1 MEKCKVCNKSLKG
14 AVKSAKREDGS
25 YYIICPS
32 CGNVMRVEVSEGL
45 TTICRTPEGY
55 SDVVQEMMEEAYELF
70 EEVGICITQ
79 YIAKINEEKRSAAEL
94 RKPEPE
100 VEEEE
105 NYCSDSPELSEAL
118 KNDEIKYMIVST
130 NGVGYAIDK
139 EDLQNC
145 LNSLS
150 GELINVYELNKKS
163 VKEEKSYTI
172 D

>member
-70 EEVGICITQ
+70 EEVGIRITQ
-79 YIAKINEEKRSAAEL
+79 YIAKINEEKRSAEEL

-100 VEEEE
+100 VEEEDC
-105 NYCSDSPELSEAL
+105 YSDSSELSEAL